1 MLENISVK
9 KTIQAAHLAV
19 GSGHRDGK
27 VLGDPTDQH
36 YQRCHPLHTEPPSG
50 QIQHLQT
57 PSTLLSVKHRTS

>member
-27 VLGDPTDQH
+27 VLGDPADQH
-36 YQRCHPLHTEPPSG
+36 YQRRHPLHTEAPSG
-50 QIQHLQT
+50 QIQH
-57 PSTLLSVKHRTS
+57 